1 MSCIKASESMTKS
14 KKINTNK
21 NKISNKLSTN
31 VNDKKGFDNV
41 IADINLDLMKIN
53 KKLEKH
59 SNYQENI
66 QSLLEEEIKL
76 RKDIEKKTFIINEN
90 LTTEINKIKFNI
102 SNFTQTLNEDMKEN
116 LKKTNEENT
125 NNKSI
130 ITKIKEEID
139 NKMKEYEAM
148 IQKNQEE
155 KSLKMS
161 EIDERIKLIE
171 KNNLSQFQNLQKG
184 NLANINELN
193 NIKNLIKNNNILIND
208 ELNIIKKDMTFVKNE
223 IQNLKNAKV
232 NVDSDLNKLIKEIEY
247 INQNFERTINDINNT
262 KIEIQTKINNY
273 ESTNRLFQQNFSDMK
288 EELLN
293 QLDEIN
299 NIKKEDII
307 KIQEETFGQIKHDN
321 NLKQLFE
328 YTSDDIEVLKKKS
341 DTLESLLK
349 NTRNEMINNIN
360 SVEGFLTNRYDS
372 IFKSLSSERNI
383 KKF

>member
-1 MSCIKASESMTKS
+1 MSCIKASESITKS
-14 KKINTNK
+14 KKINNK
-21 NKISNKLSTN
+21 QNKISSKLNSN
-31 VNDKKGFDNV
+31 FNDKKSFDNV

-76 RKDIEKKTFIINEN
+76 RKDIEKKTFLINEN
-90 LTTEINKIKFNI
+90 LTTEINKIKFNV

-193 NIKNLIKNNNILIND
+193 NVKNLIKNNNILIND

-223 IQNLKNAKV
+223 I
-232 NVDSDLNKLIKEIEY
+232 
-247 INQNFERTINDINNT
+247 
-262 KIEIQTKINNY
+262 
-273 ESTNRLFQQNFSDMK
+273 
-288 EELLN
+288 
-293 QLDEIN
+293 
-299 NIKKEDII
+299 
-307 KIQEETFGQIKHDN
+307 
-321 NLKQLFE
+321 
-328 YTSDDIEVLKKKS
+328 
-341 DTLESLLK
+341 
-349 NTRNEMINNIN
+349 
-360 SVEGFLTNRYDS
+360 
-372 IFKSLSSERNI
+372 
-383 KKF
+383 

>member
-1 MSCIKASESMTKS
+1 
-14 KKINTNK
+14 
-21 NKISNKLSTN
+21 
-31 VNDKKGFDNV
+31 
-41 IADINLDLMKIN
+41 
-53 KKLEKH
+53 
-59 SNYQENI
+59 
-66 QSLLEEEIKL
+66 
-76 RKDIEKKTFIINEN
+76 
-90 LTTEINKIKFNI
+90 
-102 SNFTQTLNEDMKEN
+102 
-116 LKKTNEENT
+116 
-125 NNKSI
+125 
-130 ITKIKEEID
+130 
-139 NKMKEYEAM
+139 
-148 IQKNQEE
+148 
-155 KSLKMS
+155 
-161 EIDERIKLIE
+161 
-171 KNNLSQFQNLQKG
+171 
-184 NLANINELN
+184 
-193 NIKNLIKNNNILIND
+193 
-208 ELNIIKKDMTFVKNE
+208 MTFVKNE
-223 IQNLKNAKV
+223 IQNLKSAKV
-232 NVDSDLNKLIKEIEY
+232 NMDSDLNKLIKEIEY

-307 KIQEETFGQIKHDN
+307 KIQEETFGQINQMKNDMNQFNLNIIKENQKFIDYNQNQLKEHDN

-383 KKF
+383 KKFYI